1 MFCQNCGNKLNGD
14 EDFCPNCG
22 NMIQKQQDIQSQ
34 NTSIEQNLS
43 NQTMSE
49 KLSKSSKQFFKLI
62 IEKIKTFV
70 IKYKKQLAIV
80 GSCCFALI
88 LGLVL
93 FNNLYDFTKISWDKE
108 TGDINVTH
116 TEPTTLTL
124 NVLAYDKEERQITDI
139 KFETNDG
146 NIVADGTTVKWELPK
161 KEGRYSIAAIAPSG
175 KKITKEVKVIKLND
189 ADSNTLSGMI
199 KREVDDTT
207 ADNDKDGLT
216 NAKEKELGT
225 NPNLADTDRDGISDY
240 YEINVTK
247 TDPLKADSDN
257 DGINDGDE
265 LDLGLDPLKSDSK
278 GDGIKD
284 GERELTYT
292 IDNEKLGVE
301 LSITGNGNIASSTI
315 DVFSNSTFSDMNGL
329 LDKIYNFY
337 TNGTIKSA
345 TVKIKYDLKEIT
357 AQGLTEDNLTLYYF
371 NEETKQLEEI
381 PTTVDKENKLLIVT
395 LKHFSKYV
403 IGDKNTVLTN
413 LDSEIMF
420 VIDNSVSMYSLQQMI
435 DAGYNASTGAI
446 GNDTQFKRLS
456 LTNKLVDMFT
466 GNYKFGVAEFS
477 GNYVNLKKLTDSKTD
492 VKESV
497 NSMKSNWSSNANG
510 TNIITALESGIN
522 EFSSD
527 KSMHYLLL
535 LTDGKNT
542 EGSLSRNKNT
552 IISNAK
558 EKNVKI
564 CVIGIGKEIDT
575 NDLNDIAESTGCDY
589 YNASDSSALDEIY
602 SLVGADINYNY
613 VDTDGDNKVDGM
625 IQADS
630 GFIVNRDGF
639 SFANFNSNKSPG
651 GHCYGM
657 ATFAM
662 LYYKKELPM
671 SLGYADKSTM
681 FQQGQASNGYDLKNT
696 YFASYGKLYDFK
708 TSNQTLTYYL
718 YEAPGDYRDRI
729 ENDTWMIKKEYYD
742 NLINIGATISVK
754 NYDSKDKDFS
764 KYQSAMINIDDEKFE
779 SAVKKDDSQVLSA
792 IWRLFILQLEDART
806 SFASDPDKAFEELNS
821 GLSSGTPLVTS
832 VAGNHA
838 INSIRLIQ
846 DINDSNKFKIE
857 VYDNNYPG
865 ETRYIEVTRSKFNKF
880 QLNFTAW
887 TNEYEYTFKYDTD
900 NDGVMEELDVGLN
913 YPNVN
918 K

>member
-1 MFCQNCGNKLNGD
+1 MFCQNCGNKLNGN
-14 EDFCPNCG
+14 EEFCPNCG
-22 NMIQKQQDIQSQ
+22 NTIPKQQDINSP
-34 NTSIEQNLS
+34 NTTIEQNPT

-49 KLSKSSKQFFKLI
+49 KLSKSSEQFFKPI

-70 IKYKKQLAIV
+70 TKYKKQLAIV
-80 GSCCFALI
+80 GSCCLVLI
-88 LGLVL
+88 VGLVL
-93 FNNLYDFTKISWDKE
+93 FNKFYDFTKINWDKE
-108 TGDINVTH
+108 TGDANITH

-124 NVLAYDKEERQITDI
+124 NVLAYDKEENQITDI
-139 KFETNDG
+139 KFETKDG
-146 NIVADGTTVKWELPK
+146 KIVADGATVKWELP
-161 KEGRYSIAAIAPSG
+161 EEAGSYSIVAIAPSG
-175 KKITKEVKVIKLND
+175 KKITKKVTVVKLSDTDFPV
-189 ADSNTLSGMI
+189 LSGMI
-199 KREVDDTT
+199 KDEVDDAT

-216 NAKEKELGT
+216 NEKEKELKT
-225 NPNLADTDRDGISDY
+225 NPDLADSDRDGINDY
-240 YEINVTK
+240 YEINESK
-247 TDPLKADSDN
+247 TDPLKADSDS

-292 IDNEKLGVE
+292 INNEKLGVE
-301 LSITGNGNIASSTI
+301 LSITGNGNISSSTI
-315 DVFSNSTFSDMNGL
+315 DVFSNSTFSDMDGL
-329 LDKIYNFY
+329 LDKVYNFY
-337 TNGTIKSA
+337 SNGTIKSA
-345 TVKIKYDLKEIT
+345 TVKIKYDLDEIT

-381 PTTVDKENKLLIVT
+381 PTTVDKENKLIIVT
-395 LKHFSKYV
+395 LEHFSKYV

-413 LDSEIMF
+413 VDSEIMF
-420 VIDNSVSMYSLQQMI
+420 VIDNSVSMYSMQQMI
-435 DAGYNASTGAI
+435 DAGYDASTGAI
-446 GNDTQFKRLS
+446 GNDIQFKRLS
-456 LTNKLVDMFT
+456 LTNNLVDMFT

-477 GNYVNLKKLTDSKTD
+477 GNYVNLKEFSDSKSD
-492 VKESV
+492 VKKSV
-497 NSMKSNWSSNANG
+497 NSMKSNWASNANG
-510 TNIITALESGIN
+510 TNIITALKSGIN

-527 KSMHYLLL
+527 ENNHYLLL

-542 EGSLSRNKNT
+542 EGSLSSNKNT

-564 CVIGIGKEIDT
+564 CVIGLGKEIDT
-575 NDLNDIAESTGCDY
+575 DDLNDIAESTGCDY

-625 IQADS
+625 IQANS

-639 SFANFNSNKSPG
+639 SFANFSSNKSDG

-671 SLGYADKSTM
+671 SLDYAHKHTI
-681 FQQGQASNGYDLKNT
+681 FKPFEASDGYDLTNT
-696 YFASYGKLYDFK
+696 YFASYGKLYDFR
-708 TSNQTLTYYL
+708 TSNQALTYYL
-718 YEAPGDYRDRI
+718 YDNPGDYRDRI
-729 ENDTWMIKKEYYD
+729 EDDTWMIKKEYYD

-754 NYDSKDKDFS
+754 KYKGKDQEFS

-779 SAVKKDDSQVLSA
+779 NAVKKDDSQVLSA
-792 IWRLFILQLEDART
+792 IWRLFILQVEDDRT
-806 SFASDPDKAFEELNS
+806 SFSSDPDKAFEELNS
-821 GLSSGTPLVTS
+821 GLSSGTPLVTT

-865 ETRYIEVTRSKFNKF
+865 ETRYIEVTRSKFSKW

>member
-1 MFCQNCGNKLNGD
+1 MFCSNCGKCLNNN

-22 NMIQKQQDIQSQ
+22 NTIPKQQDVQST
-34 NTSIEQNLS
+34 NTTIEQNPA

-49 KLSKSSKQFFKLI
+49 KLSKSSEQFFKPI

-80 GSCCFALI
+80 GSCCFVLI

-93 FNNLYDFTKISWDKE
+93 FNKFYDFTKINWDKE
-108 TGDINVTH
+108 TGDANITH

-124 NVLAYDKEERQITDI
+124 NVLAYDKEENQITDI
-139 KFETNDG
+139 KFETKDG
-146 NIVADGTTVKWELPK
+146 EIVADGTTVKWELP
-161 KEGRYSIAAIAPSG
+161 EEAGSYSIVAIAPSG
-175 KKITKEVKVIKLND
+175 KKITKKVTVVKLTD
-189 ADSNTLSGMI
+189 TDSPVLSGMT
-199 KREVDDTT
+199 KDEVDDTT

-216 NAKEKELGT
+216 NEKEKELKT
-225 NPNLADTDRDGISDY
+225 NPDLADSDRDGINDY
-240 YEINVTK
+240 YEINESK
-247 TDPLKADSDN
+247 TDPLKADSDS

-278 GDGIKD
+278 GDGVKD

-292 IDNEKLGVE
+292 INNEKLGVE
-301 LSITGNGNIASSTI
+301 LSITGNGNISSSTI
-315 DVFSNSTFSDMNGL
+315 DVFSNSTFSDMDGL
-329 LDKIYNFY
+329 LDKVYNFY
-337 TNGTIKSA
+337 SNGTIKSA
-345 TVKIKYDLKEIT
+345 TVKIKYDLNEIT

-381 PTTVDKENKLLIVT
+381 PTTVDKENKLIIVT
-395 LKHFSKYV
+395 LEHFSKYV

-413 LDSEIMF
+413 VDSEIMF
-420 VIDNSVSMYSLQQMI
+420 VIDNSVSMYSMQQMI
-435 DAGYNASTGAI
+435 DAGYDASTGAI
-446 GNDTQFKRLS
+446 GNDIQFKRLS
-456 LTNKLVDMFT
+456 LTNNLVDMFT

-477 GNYVNLKKLTDSKTD
+477 GNYVNLKEFSDSKSD
-492 VKESV
+492 VKKSV
-497 NSMKSNWSSNANG
+497 NSMKSNWASNANG
-510 TNIITALESGIN
+510 TNIITALKSGIN

-527 KSMHYLLL
+527 ENNHYLLL

-542 EGSLSRNKNT
+542 EGSLSSNKNT
-552 IISNAK
+552 IITNAK

-564 CVIGIGKEIDT
+564 CVIGLGKEIDT
-575 NDLNDIAESTGCDY
+575 DDLNDIAESTGCDY

-625 IQADS
+625 IQANS

-639 SFANFNSNKSPG
+639 SFANFSSNKSDG

-671 SLGYADKSTM
+671 SLDYAHKHTI
-681 FQQGQASNGYDLKNT
+681 FKPYEASDGYDLKNT

-708 TSNQTLTYYL
+708 TSNQALTYYL
-718 YEAPGDYRDRI
+718 YDNPGDYRDRI
-729 ENDTWMIKKEYYD
+729 EDDTWMIKKEYYD

-754 NYDSKDKDFS
+754 KYKGKDQEFS

-779 SAVKKDDSQVLSA
+779 NAVKKDDSQVLSA
-792 IWRLFILQLEDART
+792 IWRLFILQVEDDRT
-806 SFASDPDKAFEELNS
+806 SFSSDPDKAFEELNS
-821 GLSSGTPLVTS
+821 GLSAGTPLVTT

-865 ETRYIEVTRSKFNKF
+865 ETRYIEVTRSKFSKW

-887 TNEYEYTFKYDTD
+887 TNEYEYTFKYDTN
-900 NDGVMEELDVGLN
+900 NDGVMEELEVGLS